1 MYQTDE
7 GYIFGEIKVGV
18 WSSCIFCL

>member
-7 GYIFGEIKVGV
+7 GYIFGELKVGV
-18 WSSCIFCL
+18 CSSCILCL